1 MRRALL
7 LTAGIVVVALVGAQL
22 ALPALAERRLRADLE
37 PNGSRVR
44 VDVEAFPAIKL
55 LWQRADRVAVEVAD
69 FTSGDADAGEG
80 GSLADLL
87 ARTKA
92 TGELDVHVDVLADR
106 RLRMQDVRLRKD
118 GDALIADAEL
128 RTADLDAALPA
139 RLRVTGSDAA
149 GITVA
154 GVTSAFGTEL
164 RAAARVLADQEGR
177 IVLRPEGIPL
187 LGSLVSVPVFADA
200 RIAAEA
206 ISARPTPDGFAV
218 TARGRLR

>member
-7 LTAGIVVVALVGAQL
+7 LTAGLVALALVAAQL
-22 ALPALAERRLRADLE
+22 MLPGLAERRLRSDLE

-55 LWQRADRVAVEVAD
+55 LWQRADRVAVEVSD
-69 FTSGDADAGEG
+69 FTSGGDTGQS

-92 TGELDVHVDVLADR
+92 TDELDVHVDVLADR

-118 GDALIADAEL
+118 GDALVADVAL
-128 RTADLDAALPA
+128 RTADVDAALPA
-139 RLRVTGSDAA
+139 RLRVTGSDAE

-154 GVTSAFGTEL
+154 GVTSVFGAQL
-164 RAAARVLADQEGR
+164 RARARVLADDEGR

-187 LGSLVSVPVFADA
+187 ASLVTVPVFSDA

-206 ISARPTPDGFAV
+206 ISARPTSDGFAV
-218 TARGRLR
+218 SARGRLR

>member
-7 LTAGIVVVALVGAQL
+7 LIAGLVVLALGAAQL
-22 ALPALAERRLRADLE
+22 ALPGLAERRVRSDLE

-55 LWQRADRVAVEVAD
+55 LWQRADRVLVEVSD
-69 FTSGDADAGEG
+69 YTSGEEGEG
-80 GSLADLL
+80 RSLADLL

-92 TGELDVHVDVLADR
+92 TDELDVHVDVLADR
-106 RLRMQDVRLRKD
+106 LLRMQDVRLRKD
-118 GDALIADAEL
+118 GDVLIAEVAL

-139 RLRVTGSDAA
+139 RLRVTGSDAE

-154 GVTSAFGTEL
+154 GVTSVFGAQL
-164 RAAARVLADQEGR
+164 RAQARVLADDEGR

-187 LGSLVSVPVFADA
+187 ASLATVPVFSDA

-218 TARGRLR
+218 SARGRLR

>member
-1 MRRALL
+1 MRRVLL
-7 LTAGIVVVALVGAQL
+7 LTAALVVLALVAAQL
-22 ALPALAERRLRADLE
+22 ALPGLAERRLRSDLE

-55 LWQRADRVAVEVAD
+55 LWQRADRVEVEVSDYTSAD
-69 FTSGDADAGEG
+69 EAEG
-80 GSLADLL
+80 RSLADLL

-92 TGELDVHVDVLADR
+92 TNELDVHVDVLADR

-118 GDALIADAEL
+118 GDVLIAEVAL
-128 RTADLDAALPA
+128 RTADVDAALPA
-139 RLRVTGSDAA
+139 RLRVTGSDAE

-154 GVTSAFGTEL
+154 GVTSVFGAEL
-164 RAAARVLADQEGR
+164 RAQARVLADDEGR

-187 LGSLVSVPVFADA
+187 ASLVTVPVFSDA

-218 TARGRLR
+218 SARGRLR

>member
-7 LTAGIVVVALVGAQL
+7 LTAGIVIVALVVAQL

-55 LWQRADRVAVEVAD
+55 LWQRADRVVVAGSD
-69 FTSGDADAGEG
+69 YAAGGAAEG
-80 GSLADLL
+80 RSLCDLL
-87 ARTKA
+87 ARPKS
-92 TGELDVHVDVLADR
+92 TGQLDVHIDVLADR

-118 GDALIADAEL
+118 GDTLLAEAAL
-128 RTADLDAALPA
+128 RTADVDAALPA
-139 RLRVTGSDAA
+139 RLRVTGSDGG

-154 GVTSAFGTEL
+154 GVTRVFGAEL
-164 RAAARVLADQEGR
+164 RARARILVDDEGR
-177 IVLRPEGIPL
+177 IVIRPEGIPL
-187 LGSLVSVPVFADA
+187 ASLATVPVFSDE

-218 TARGRLR
+218 IARGRLR

>member
-1 MRRALL
+1 MRRVLL
-7 LTAGIVVVALVGAQL
+7 LTAGLIVVALVAAQL
-22 ALPALAERRLRADLE
+22 ALPGLAERRLRSDLE

-69 FTSGDADAGEG
+69 YTSGDAGES

-92 TGELDVHVDVLADR
+92 TNELDVHVDVLADR
-106 RLRMQDVRLRKD
+106 LLRMQDVRLRKD
-118 GDALIADAEL
+118 GDVLIAEVAL
-128 RTADLDAALPA
+128 RTADVDAALPA
-139 RLRVTGSDAA
+139 RLRVTGSDAE

-154 GVTSAFGTEL
+154 GVTSVFGAEV
-164 RAAARVLADQEGR
+164 RAEARVLADDEGR
-177 IVLRPEGIPL
+177 IVLRPEGVPL
-187 LGSLVSVPVFADA
+187 LGSLVTVPVFSDE

-218 TARGRLR
+218 SARGRLR